1 MHVLHVLMS
10 ADSQNLIIQT
20 KSIEMRSILL
30 SFLILRLSIVTLSQE
45 RPTSG
50 AIHGRV
56 VSVTTKEPLF
66 GVNVVV
72 VGTNRGSSTDLEG
85 MFKIPGLEP
94 GTYILRVSS
103 VGYEAKL
110 QSDVVVN
117 ATRPTEVLV
126 ELMDMELQV
135 EGVEVTA
142 NYFQKL
148 PDKPVSTLT
157 QSNEEIRRLP
167 GGLEDVVRAI
177 SILPGV
183 AQVQNGRNDLIVR
196 GGSPSENLYVID
208 NIEVPNINHFGT
220 QGASGGPLSYVNLDF
235 VRETSFSTGGFGT
248 RYGDRLS
255 SVLTIDLR
263 EGNDNAIGGKAT
275 ISASQ
280 FGLNLEGPAAGNG
293 TFLFSARRS
302 YLDFIFK
309 AAGFGFVPE
318 YWDFLGKYTVRVS
331 PRDEISLLGIAALD
345 NVRWINTT
353 EDQRYENSRVLG
365 SDQNQIVTGAAW
377 KHLFPSGFTTLT
389 VSRVDVGFEFLQS
402 DSLLNPIF
410 TNDSREVE
418 TTVRGDVVYQ
428 ITKGT
433 ELSAG
438 FSSRSVAFRSAI
450 DLRPVATTIGP
461 MTGFTAT
468 LRTGAWKGA
477 MYGQLMHRFADTRIT
492 FGLRGDYFDL
502 IGSGLTVSPRFSIS
516 QALLPTLNISAS
528 VGRYFQTPSYVWLV
542 SNPANRNLT
551 PARVDQFILGADLM
565 LREDTKASIEVYR
578 KNYGSYPASTTRT
591 YFVMSN
597 TGSGFGGATDGFAS
611 FGIEPLVNGG
621 RGNAQGV
628 ELLLQKKLSE
638 VPCYGTVSVSY
649 NTSEFAG
656 LDGVFRPGSFD
667 QRWIVNLGGGYI
679 FNERWEVSTKFRLAT
694 GRPYSPF
701 LAGGAIDAV
710 RYNTLRV
717 GTNHSLDLRVDR
729 RWQFDRWN
737 LIAYIDIQNIY
748 NRQPNDVP
756 QFDQR
761 TQRAEVNESIGLL
774 PSIGISAEF

>member
-1 MHVLHVLMS
+1 MHVLHVLNVSFWKNLSNSSKIKKMRTFFVIAALFGIFLASS
-10 ADSQNLIIQT
+10 A
-20 KSIEMRSILL
+20 
-30 SFLILRLSIVTLSQE
+30 QE
-45 RPTSG
+45 ASSNG
-50 AIHGRV
+50 AIHGKV
-56 VSVTTKEPLF
+56 VSVSTQEPLF
-66 GVNVVV
+66 GANVVV

-85 MFKIPGLEP
+85 MFRIPGLAP

-103 VGYEAKL
+103 VGHEAKVRT
-110 QSDVVVN
+110 DVVVN

-263 EGNDNAIGGKAT
+263 DGNDNSLGGKAT

-280 FGLNLEGPAAGNG
+280 FGLNLEGPVTGDG

-318 YWDFLGKYTVRVS
+318 YWDFLGKYNVRVS
-331 PRDEISLLGIAALD
+331 PRDEISILGIAALD

-365 SDQNQIVTGAAW
+365 SDQEQIVGGVAW
-377 KHLFPSGFTTLT
+377 KHLFTSGFTTLT
-389 VSRVDVGFEFLQS
+389 ISRVDVGFDFLQS
-402 DSLLNPIF
+402 DSLLNPVF
-410 TNDSREVE
+410 TNNSREVE
-418 TTVRGDVVYQ
+418 TTVRGDMVYQ
-428 ITKGT
+428 ITKRT
-433 ELSAG
+433 EFSAG
-438 FSSRSVAFRSAI
+438 VSSKSVAFRSSI
-450 DLRPVATTIGP
+450 DLKPVTSSVGP
-461 MTGFTAT
+461 MTGFSAN

-477 MYGQLMHRFADTRIT
+477 AYGQLMLRLDDTRLT
-492 FGLRGDYFDL
+492 FGIRGDYFDL
-502 IGSGLTVSPRFSIS
+502 ISSGFTMSPRFSAS
-516 QALLPTLNISAS
+516 QAILPNLSISAS
-528 VGRYFQTPSYVWLV
+528 VGRYHQAPAYVWLV
-542 SNPANRNLT
+542 SNPANRNLK

-578 KNYGSYPASTTRT
+578 KNYGSYPASTSRP

-597 TGSGFGGATDGFAS
+597 TGAGFGGSDDGFSS
-611 FGIEPLVNGG
+611 FGIEPLANGG
-621 RGNAQGV
+621 SGGAQGV

-656 LDGVFRPGSFD
+656 IDGVSRPSAFD

-679 FNERWEVSTKFRLAT
+679 FNGRWEVSTKFRLAT

-701 LAGGAIDAV
+701 LAGGAIDASQ
-710 RYNTLRV
+710 YNALRV
-717 GTNHSLDLRVDR
+717 GTNHSLDVRVDR
-729 RWQFDRWN
+729 RWQFKRWN

-756 QFDQR
+756 QFNQR

-774 PSIGISAEF
+774 PSIGVSAEF